1 MAVQD
6 KIKRLLFSSEPEP
19 DESFM
24 GYLLRLTEKNR
35 GETPSWLASKAR
47 INSYVRA
54 PLNFVFNNSLDF
66 STLAALTE
74 ASEDA
79 LKALPYHPADGVR
92 RKMGEYLFFG
102 RPVYQY
108 MIRLRRPKICLE
120 CLRVFRYVKKVW
132 EFALVTACPLH
143 KCLLLDACPECK
155 KPISWI
161 RRRMSVCRCGFD
173 WRKSRSVPVPDTE
186 CEVTRQ
192 VHSLCGLSGGDDS
205 RRDAKIA
212 DSPLYRL
219 GLQPFASALIFVT
232 SQLTEAALKKGQR
245 IVDTKGKY
253 FARSHTNAE
262 VHALLC
268 RALTV
273 FEDWPENYYSLLDMR
288 RAERSADGLA
298 AGRRNYFREYKSALF
313 VQLAGSDFDFIRNTF
328 REYRRIRRYKMYTVS
343 AAETAESAEKGV
355 KDTARHAVR
364 GRRLV
369 RIHGPA
375 EKGVKDTAR
384 QASANHTH
392 IPISGRPNDKAAD
405 LYATHVSGNKAIRA
419 LRTTWQGLEGL
430 IRAGRLKAVI
440 GSRGDDRIF
449 FIEKKSLENL
459 KAKLE
464 RSLFLK
470 QVESILGVQFGRIK
484 ELVNCGLLKPLRGP
498 DVDGCADWRVDKEEV
513 TSLLDLLVGKLPRRR
528 KVDKREVVDF
538 KFVLKSTARAGVS
551 LGVLLQ
557 AILDGEIKPVGRG
570 KGAGLRCL
578 LFSEKQIAR
587 YVRSEFRL
595 LVGDAMTLSEVA
607 ESLGVTSGAVDF
619 LAAKGFLRAEKREN
633 APLLGRLVTREDF
646 DAFNESYLQA
656 SKIAS
661 EHHSSSNHVISS
673 LAARGVRP
681 VTGRKIDG
689 GLIYLFRKS
698 DLAPLDIAALMAAA
712 RKTGVIR
719 LEESSAKTALR
730 PEGSGPAKDSKT
742 ARHYY
747 TSPSL
752 PLSEAQAAE
761 ILGLDVNTVRRL
773 AEGGALKPH
782 KRLPPERGGGKY
794 YFSCYIVEKYKN
806 RQADHTGMVVFANA
820 AKMLDLWPD
829 NFYNKYVRTGRL
841 KPVLEEGRRGDH
853 YFRLEDVKALIEI
866 ERRTIITPETA
877 EILGV
882 NPSCV
887 DKMIANGELRPISGP
902 KVDGFGKNLFLRDD
916 IEKLHKERKAYK
928 AWRVKESKTSRFGR
942 GPRRPRP
949 TVPEIISPRIA
960 QLIVRWKRQDSHLLI
975 SGGELHRQLVG
986 EGYKVGIASVYVAL
1000 RAIRQQTA

>member
-6 KIKRLLFSSEPEP
+6 KIKGLLFSSEPEP

-35 GETPSWLASKAR
+35 GKTPSWLASKAR

-108 MIRLRRPKICLE
+108 MIRLRRPKVCLE
-120 CLRVFRYVKKVW
+120 CLRVFGYVKKVW

-143 KCLLLDACPECK
+143 KCLLLDACPECE

-186 CEVTRQ
+186 CKVTRQ
-192 VHSLCGLSGGDDS
+192 VHSLCGLPGGDAS
-205 RRDAKIA
+205 RGDANIV

-219 GLQPFASALIFVT
+219 GLQPFASALIFVA
-232 SQLTEAALKKGQR
+232 SQLTGAALKKGQR
-245 IVDTKGKY
+245 VVDTKGKT
-253 FARSHTNAE
+253 FARSRANSET
-262 VHALLC
+262 HALLC

-273 FEDWPENYYSLLDMR
+273 FEDWPENYYLFLDMR
-288 RAERSADGLA
+288 RAERSADGPA
-298 AGRRNYFREYKSALF
+298 AGRRNYFSEYKSALF
-313 VQLAGSDFDFIRNTF
+313 AQLAGSDFDFIRNTF
-328 REYRRIRRYKMYTVS
+328 REYRRIRGYKIYNVS
-343 AAETAESAEKGV
+343 RAETAESEEKGV
-355 KDTARHAVR
+355 KGTARH
-364 GRRLV
+364 
-369 RIHGPA
+369 
-375 EKGVKDTAR
+375 
-384 QASANHTH
+384 ASANHTP
-392 IPISGRPNDKAAD
+392 IQISGGPNDKVAD

-484 ELVNCGLLKPLRGP
+484 ELVNCGLLNPLRGP

-513 TSLLDLLVGKLPRRR
+513 ASLLDRLVGKLPRRR

-538 KFVLKSTARAGVS
+538 KFVLKSTARASVS

-595 LVGDAMTLSEVA
+595 LVGDAMTLPEVA
-607 ESLGVTSGAVDF
+607 ESLGVTSSAVDF
-619 LAAKGFLRAEKREN
+619 LAAKGFLRAEKHEN
-633 APLLGRLVTREDF
+633 APLLGRLVTREDS

-681 VTGRKIDG
+681 VTGRRIDG

-698 DLAPLDIAALMAAA
+698 DLAPLDLAASIAAA

-719 LEESSAKTALR
+719 LESSAKTAPR
-730 PEGSGPAKDSKT
+730 PEGSGRTKDSKT

-747 TSPSL
+747 ASPSL
-752 PLSEAQAAE
+752 PLGEAQAAE
-761 ILGLDVNTVRRL
+761 ILGLDVKTVCRL

-794 YFSCYIVEKYKN
+794 FFSYYTVEKYKN

-841 KPVLEEGRRGDH
+841 KPALEEGRRGDQ
-853 YFRLEDVKALIEI
+853 YFRLKDVKALIEI
-866 ERRTIITPETA
+866 ERRTIITPEA
-877 EILGV
+877 AAILGV

-916 IEKLHKERKAYK
+916 VEKLHKEREAYK
-928 AWRVKESKTSRFGR
+928 ARLVKEGKTSRAGR
-942 GPRRPRP
+942 GHRRPRP

-960 QLIVRWKRQDSHLLI
+960 QLIARRKRQNPHLLI

-1000 RAIRQQTA
+1000 RTIRQQAA

>member
-74 ASEDA
+74 ASVDD

-108 MIRLRRPKICLE
+108 MIRLRRPKVCLE
-120 CLRVFRYVKKVW
+120 CLRVFGYVKKVW

-143 KCLLLDACPECK
+143 KCLLLDACPECE

-173 WRKSRSVPVPDTE
+173 WRKSRSVTVPDTE

-192 VHSLCGLSGGDDS
+192 VHHLCGQPGGGES
-205 RRDAKIA
+205 RSDAKIV

-219 GLQPFASALIFVT
+219 GLQPFASALIFVA
-232 SQLTEAALKKGQR
+232 SQLTGAALKKGQR
-245 IVDTKGKY
+245 VVDTKGKT
-253 FARSHTNAE
+253 FARSRANSET
-262 VHALLC
+262 HALLC

-273 FEDWPENYYSLLDMR
+273 FEDWPKNYYLFLDMR
-288 RAERSADGLA
+288 RAERSADGPA
-298 AGRRNYFREYKSALF
+298 AGRRNYFSEYKSALF
-313 VQLAGSDFDFIRNTF
+313 AQLEGSDFDFIRNTF
-328 REYRRIRRYKMYTVS
+328 REYRRIRRYKIYTVS
-343 AAETAESAEKGV
+343 GAETAESEEKGG
-355 KDTARHAVR
+355 KDTARH
-364 GRRLV
+364 
-369 RIHGPA
+369 
-375 EKGVKDTAR
+375 
-384 QASANHTH
+384 ASANHTH
-392 IPISGRPNDKAAD
+392 IQISGGPNDKVAD

-430 IRAGRLKAVI
+430 IRAERLKAVI
-440 GSRGDDRIF
+440 GSRGNDRIF

-464 RSLFLK
+464 RSLFL
-470 QVESILGVQFGRIK
+470 QQAERMLGVHCQRIK
-484 ELVNCGLLKPLRGP
+484 ELVNCGLLNPLRGP
-498 DVDGCADWRVDKEEV
+498 DVDGCADWRVDSEEV
-513 TSLLDLLVGKLPRRR
+513 ASLLDRLVGKLPRRR

-538 KFVLKSTARAGVS
+538 KFVLKSTARASVS

-595 LVGDAMTLSEVA
+595 LVGDAMTLPEVA
-607 ESLGVTSGAVDF
+607 ESLGVTSGAVAF

-646 DAFNESYLQA
+646 DTFNESYLQA

-661 EHHSSSNHVISS
+661 EHHSISNHVIGS

-689 GLIYLFRKS
+689 GLIYLFRKC
-698 DLAPLDIAALMAAA
+698 DLAPLDIAALIAAA

-719 LEESSAKTALR
+719 LEESSAKTAPR

-747 TSPSL
+747 ASPSL
-752 PLSEAQAAE
+752 PLSETQAAE
-761 ILGLDVNTVRRL
+761 ILGLDVKTVRRL

-794 YFSCYIVEKYKN
+794 FFSCYIVEKYKN
-806 RQADHTGMVVFANA
+806 RQADHTGMVIFANA
-820 AKMLDLWPD
+820 AKMLGLWPD

-841 KPVLEEGRRGDH
+841 KPALEEGRRGDH

-866 ERRTIITPETA
+866 ERRTIIAPEAA

-916 IEKLHKERKAYK
+916 VEKLHKEREAYK
-928 AWRVKESKTSRFGR
+928 ARRVKESKTSRFGR

-949 TVPEIISPRIA
+949 TVPEIISPRII
-960 QLIVRWKRQDSHLLI
+960 QLIARRKRQNPHLPI
-975 SGGELHRQLVG
+975 SGRELHQQLVR
-986 EGYKVGIASVYVAL
+986 EGHQVGIVSVHVAL
-1000 RAIRQQTA
+1000 RKIRQQAA